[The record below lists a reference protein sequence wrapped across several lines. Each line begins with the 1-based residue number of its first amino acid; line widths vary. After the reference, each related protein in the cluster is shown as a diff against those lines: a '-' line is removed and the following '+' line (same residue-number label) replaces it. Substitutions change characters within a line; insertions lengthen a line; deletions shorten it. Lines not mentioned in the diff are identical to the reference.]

1 MKKVVLI
8 FMVIMLLA
16 GTLVAQET
24 YYSFFSYSYFIPRVS
39 INDRSTSLQVSATP
53 DLYRDRSAAR
63 DMRWVAE
70 NDSLIVAFWQEK
82 GDTVLHILRELSGIA
97 WQETDFDIYLVRHY
111 PSKGSGDPSVI
122 PIGGI
127 TRGHLIEAAPEG
139 NRQLLNLVYQLAHRM
154 LAQTDQPEDSVRLG
168 IAEHPMMRPSPY
180 RRDNLAMA
188 LALST
193 CQNVLGIDST
203 NDTYRSAF
211 WKRHHPGRTI
221 FEQYLLNQWILTPD
235 QTLAA
240 WIASEPW
247 SSRLVTVTRPP
258 RKPRQQAAGPRLF
271 IEGLPLKGV
280 FGFSATMNDAN
291 LLTVEQ
297 IDVYRLAYACGLRE
311 GDGIRRVNDRLVRS
325 HRALIEKILETFDEG
340 GATLEIVR
348 DGRYMEVILQPMLLP
363 SWEDDVYFDDYPE
376 EFDTPDTLL
385 EDSLEPY

>member
-1 MKKVVLI
+1 MKKVILI
-8 FMVIMLLA
+8 FLVTMLLA
-16 GTLVAQET
+16 GALAAQET

-39 INDRSTSLQVSATP
+39 INDRSVSLQAGVTP
-53 DLYRDRSAAR
+53 DLYRDRSVAR

-97 WQETDFDIYLVRHY
+97 WQETDFDIYLVRYY
-111 PSKGSGDPSVI
+111 PSIGSGDPLVI

-127 TRGHLIEAAPEG
+127 TRGTLIEAAPED
-139 NRQLLNLVYQLAHRM
+139 NRQLFNLVYQLAHRM
-154 LAQTDQPEDSVRLG
+154 LAQTVQPEESVRLG

-180 RRDNLAMA
+180 RLDNLAMA

-203 NDTYRSAF
+203 NDAYQSAF
-211 WKRHHPGRTI
+211 WKRHQPGRTI
-221 FEQYLLNQWILTPD
+221 FEQYILNQWVLTPD
-235 QTLAA
+235 QTLAD
-240 WIASEPW
+240 WVASEPW

-258 RKPRQQAAGPRLF
+258 RKPRQQAIGPRLF
-271 IEGLPLKGV
+271 VEGLPLKGI

-291 LLTVEQ
+291 RLTVEK

-325 HRALIEKILETFDEG
+325 HRELIEKVLETFDEG

-348 DGRYMEVILQPMLLP
+348 DGQYMKVIIQPILLP

-376 EFDTPDTLL
+376 EFDVQDTLL